1 MDTEEDS
8 PSFSI
13 QGQEV
18 QVETVNVEEESFLHC
33 LDDVGLP
40 SDGVWDH
47 NAAYDH
53 RFCFDHGET
62 EYLLRTPERWMPAS
76 DFDILDA
83 EAALEAMLQKHK
95 DDPSQFEQHSRR
107 CQAECWGSLYS
118 HIHSVLDKGEDG
130 DRVLYLVQWKA
141 CWTPESHI
149 DDPDYVPASL
159 EANKNRNCRRSTRL
173 GSSFEGMKKKYKNVM
188 VVVNLE

>member
-1 MDTEEDS
+1 MNTEEDS
-8 PSFSI
+8 PSSTI
-13 QGQEV
+13 QGPEV
-18 QVETVNVEEESFLHC
+18 RVETVDVEEGSFLHR
-33 LDDVGLP
+33 LDDVRLP

-53 RFCFDHGET
+53 KFCFDHGET
-62 EYLLRTPERWMPAS
+62 EYLLGTPDRWMPAS
-76 DFDILDA
+76 HFDILDA

-95 DDPSQFEQHSRR
+95 DDSFGFGPHSRR

-118 HIHSVLDKGEDG
+118 HIHSVLDKGEGG

-141 CWTPESHI
+141 CWTPESHV
-149 DDPDYVPASL
+149 DDPGWIPASL

-173 GSSFEGMKKKYKNVM
+173 GSSFEDMKKKYKIVM
-188 VVVNLE
+188 GVVNLE